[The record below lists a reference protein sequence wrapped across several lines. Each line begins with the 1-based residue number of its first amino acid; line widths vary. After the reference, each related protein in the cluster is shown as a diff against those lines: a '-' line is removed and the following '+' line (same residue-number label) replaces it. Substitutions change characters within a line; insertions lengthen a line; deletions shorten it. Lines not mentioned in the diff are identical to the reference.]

1 MNCGI
6 CRVGGLRRTEVY
18 FGCLWDKNTDAPDF
32 RKCISVKV
40 FHLDETG
47 ATPQELGKEN
57 GSLALNSYHH
67 VSIIASSCLLV
78 ALIHFCI

>member
-32 RKCISVKV
+32 RKCISKKV
-40 FHLDETG
+40 F
-47 ATPQELGKEN
+47 QLGYY
-57 GSLALNSYHH
+57 SDWR
-67 VSIIASSCLLV
+67 IIICKSVLKQ
-78 ALIHFCI
+78 LIDMMMQ